1 MQKKPPIP
9 DAFAHAFVANAVH
22 TIVPIAGAHEWQAV
36 RAELT
41 SALDCAKAM
50 FVEGAFLLTSLPDPI
65 IIFLFTA
72 KQWATQKWRNF
83 IENACFAG
91 HGNKPAYGE
100 G

>member
-1 MQKKPPIP
+1 
-9 DAFAHAFVANAVH
+9 
-22 TIVPIAGAHEWQAV
+22 
-36 RAELT
+36 
-41 SALDCAKAM
+41 M